1 MLTSYGWS
9 ETLQDDFAPYSAEG
23 LVPARIL
30 IQHRGGYRLVTEA
43 GETDGL
49 ASGRLLKT
57 TSEADRPAT
66 GDWVAGEERDGQFL
80 VQHLLPRK
88 TAFLRKAA
96 GPRGGAQVVAA
107 NADVALLVASLN
119 SDLNLRRMER
129 YLATTYESGAQPVIV
144 LTKADLAEGGP
155 EGLDETVAE
164 VEAIAFGAPVVAISS
179 KTGFG
184 LETLMA
190 QLPPGQTAVLLG
202 SSGAGKSTLLNAL
215 AGEERM
221 DTGAIREADERGRH
235 TTTHREL
242 VLMPY
247 GGLILDTPGMREL
260 ALWDASAGVSEA
272 FEDVEDLAAQ
282 CKFSDCR
289 HGNEPGC
296 AVRGAIQSGDLP
308 ESRWLAYQKLQAE
321 VAFEKRKEDP
331 QLALQNKRL
340 WITRHKAAK
349 VRMKAK
355 RGAVDDG

>member
-1 MLTSYGWS
+1 LLTSYGWS
-9 ETLQDDFAPYSAEG
+9 ETLQDDFAPYAAQG

-30 IQHRGGYRLVTEA
+30 IQHRGGYRLVTQA

-66 GDWVAGEERDGQFL
+66 GDWVAGEERDGHFV

-88 TAFLRKAA
+88 TAFIRKAS

-144 LTKADLAEGGP
+144 LTKADLAEGL
-155 EGLDETVAE
+155 EETIAE

-184 LETLMA
+184 LEALLA
-190 QLPPGQTAVLLG
+190 YLPAGQTAVLLG

-260 ALWDASAGVSEA
+260 ALWDAGAGVSEA
-272 FEDVEDLAAQ
+272 FEDVEELAAQ
-282 CKFSDCR
+282 CKFGDCR
-289 HGNEPGC
+289 HGAEPGC
-296 AVRGAIQSGDLP
+296 AVRAAIEAGDLP
-308 ESRWLAYQKLQAE
+308 EERWLAYQKLQAE
-321 VAFEKRKEDP
+321 LAFEKRKEDP
-331 QLALQNKRL
+331 QLALQTKRL
-340 WITRHKAAK
+340 WITRNKAAK
-349 VRMKAK
+349 MRMKAK
-355 RGAVDDG
+355 RGGTVDEG